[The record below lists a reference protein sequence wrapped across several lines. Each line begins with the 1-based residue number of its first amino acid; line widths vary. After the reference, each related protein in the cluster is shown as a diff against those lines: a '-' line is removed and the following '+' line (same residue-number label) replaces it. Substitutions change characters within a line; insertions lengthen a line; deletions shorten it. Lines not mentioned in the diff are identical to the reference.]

1 MSSHEKMKHLLFV
14 ATNVFVRCTIQIY
27 DCTSVPT
34 RAPSSFTELL
44 NSNRKEIIS
53 YHKNIECKFIF
64 TYSTDFAQQSVVI
77 CRLFIL

>member
-1 MSSHEKMKHLLFV
+1 MSSHEKMKHFLFV

-44 NSNRKEIIS
+44 TSNRKEN
-53 YHKNIECKFIF
+53 HKNIECKFIF
-64 TYSTDFAQQSVVI
+64 TYLTDFAQQSVVI
-77 CRLFIL
+77 CRLLIL